1 MKKKIAIIGAGVAG
15 LTLANRLKTNSNFE
29 FMVYEKKE
37 SLIID
42 KGYGIQLAANSV
54 SILHKIGFKN
64 IKYKKIY
71 HPEKIN
77 FYSIMNNK
85 ICDLSLKE
93 FNTESIKYTTLQ
105 RSVLIDFFKTE
116 IHTKHLSFS
125 KRIQKVS
132 EIKDKILINFDDNT
146 NDIVDYI
153 VAADGIFSNTRSLLE
168 KEKNKPVFRNAIAIR
183 AILKSQNIINIDKKN
198 INLIM
203 GANSHLVIYPINKEN
218 ELSLTCVV
226 REKKYNSENIKDLL
240 DKKVISQNSNLKN
253 LFQNNFQSWP
263 LYSTQKI
270 LPSTNKKIFYLGDAF
285 HGLLPTMAQGASQSI
300 EGAFELF
307 NLLKDN
313 NNNAHN
319 IYFENRSQ
327 RVRLIKKRSNFN
339 FFAFHISNPIIKI
352 LRNFFL
358 KRLVKSKIFINNY
371 LGEVYKN

>member
-1 MKKKIAIIGAGVAG
+1 M
-15 LTLANRLKTNSNFE
+15 
-29 FMVYEKKE
+29 
-37 SLIID
+37 IID

-54 SILHKIGFKN
+54 SILNKIGFKN

-93 FNTESIKYTTLQ
+93 FNTESIKHTTLQ

-116 IHTKHLSFS
+116 IQTKHLSFS
-125 KRIQKVS
+125 KQIQKVS

-183 AILKSQNIINIDKKN
+183 AILKSQDIINIDKKN

-226 REKKYNSENIKDLL
+226 REKKFNSKNIKDLL

-263 LYSTQKI
+263 LYSSQKI

-327 RVRLIKKRSNFN
+327 RVRVIKKRSNFN
-339 FFAFHISNPIIKI
+339 LFAFHISNPIIKI
-352 LRNFFL
+352 LRNFLL
-358 KRLVKSKIFINNY
+358 KRLVKNKIFINKY